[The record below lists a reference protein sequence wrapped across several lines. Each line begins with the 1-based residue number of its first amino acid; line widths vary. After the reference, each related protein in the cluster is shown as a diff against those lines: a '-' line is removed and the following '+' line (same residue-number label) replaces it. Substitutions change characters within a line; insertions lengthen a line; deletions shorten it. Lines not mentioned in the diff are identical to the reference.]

1 MTKILF
7 SKQRPSDFPRTCA
20 ITTVNDPTPHNDKS
34 IIKCFNCNAWCWK
47 LLKCLIT
54 KRCSLILQWYKIVR
68 LLVKKKTPFHFL
80 FVSFNFLNICN
91 ISGWGCI
98 HLLISLKLN
107 TARIKTL
114 SQVPDIK
121 AFRFRYTQF
130 YIWNL
135 WPTCSVDF
143 VVFGFFCIWF
153 LFYVH
158 ILFQNNELTY
168 LFDVSTLEAWE
179 K

>member
-1 MTKILF
+1 MFQL
-7 SKQRPSDFPRTCA
+7 QRLML
-20 ITTVNDPTPHNDKS
+20 K
-34 IIKCFNCNAWCWK
+34 IIKMSYHKALQSHSSMIQNC
-47 LLKCLIT
+47 T
-54 KRCSLILQWYKIVR
+54 TFS
-68 LLVKKKTPFHFL
+68 KKKTPFHFL

-114 SQVPDIK
+114 LQVPDIK

-143 VVFGFFCIWF
+143 VVFGFFFAFDSYFMCIF
-153 LFYVH
+153 CFK
-158 ILFQNNELTY
+158 IM
-168 LFDVSTLEAWE
+168 S
-179 K
+179 